1 MGMYDYLDS
10 DGVQAVLETIKN
22 KSDTAIAETQDLANS
37 MLKDVVNVVVNP
49 TTSTGNS
56 VNETKYQNATGIA
69 FNRGNGEYVSGQKFT
84 DTYYKYGNANAEKDG
99 LLSAEDFAFIDKYK
113 KIRNSS
119 ASYTFKTTQDFVTL
133 GYCSGTC
140 RNGIVVLS
148 GIFTSTGTASN
159 NTFAKG
165 AFPCNNGSFLCGV
178 VYNTTTDYRNSRLL
192 VSNSPN
198 DGEAYLVHGG
208 AMHPG
213 QYFFMGVYTTEICSK
228 NLPYTL

>member
-1 MGMYDYLDS
+1 MYDYLNS
-10 DGVQAVLETIKN
+10 DGVQTVLGAIKN
-22 KSDTAIAETQDLANS
+22 KSDAAIAETQDLANS

-113 KIRNSS
+113 KIRNSY
-119 ASYTFKTTQDFVTL
+119 AAYTLTANLDTISL
-133 GYCSGTC
+133 GYHNCFC
-140 RNGIVVLS
+140 RNGLVVLTGWFISSSTVGNAFFATGSFPSHSNSFMCGIVVNIDS
-148 GIFTSTGTASN
+148 P
-159 NTFAKG
+159 NT
-165 AFPCNNGSFLCGV
+165 
-178 VYNTTTDYRNSRLL
+178 NTRLL
-192 VSNSPN
+192 VRTLS
-198 DGEAYLVHGG
+198 DGTSGLQCGG
-208 AMHPG
+208 TISAGTH
-213 QYFFMGVYTTEICSK
+213 FFIAVYPTEVCNN